1 LLVARLN
8 AVFASEGR
16 WADIHHEEVA
26 RAQAESTG
34 VDIEAIR
41 RFVGRSSYRV
51 VPVDDELIKSQ
62 QVVANRFARLGL
74 ITRPVDVSD
83 IVWKWS
89 PGS

>member
-1 LLVARLN
+1 LVARLN

-16 WADIHHEEVA
+16 WADVHHEEVA
-26 RAQAESTG
+26 KAHAEATG

-41 RFVGRSSYRV
+41 RFVDRSNFRV
-51 VPVDDELIKSQ
+51 VPVDDDTVRSQ
-62 QVVANRFARLGL
+62 QFVANRFARLGL
-74 ITRPVDVSD
+74 ITKPVNVSD